1 MALSP
6 LFLRQAF
13 DSNPGSEIMI
23 KDVTTIAV
31 DLAKDVFQVAY
42 GDGQGRVLSRQ
53 RIASRRAFALQLGQW
68 RDVTVVMESCATAHY
83 WGRECRRL
91 GLRVRLL
98 PAQHVGAYRRRNKT
112 DAADAEALLEAARN
126 AQIKD
131 VPVKNET
138 QQMVMAVHAMREG
151 WKAARTARIN
161 ALRGHLLGFG
171 QSIPLGAE
179 KAIAQASAC
188 IEHVPLALHS
198 LLHQLLDEISD
209 LSQRMVDAER
219 QIIALNKQNPAAMH
233 LQQISGIGPLT
244 ASALTAS
251 AVDAKHFKS
260 GRQLAA
266 WLGLTP
272 REHSSGSNRHLGRIS
287 KRGDVYVRMLLVHGA
302 RSALSVALALRNKSP
317 EKLNRIQFWVSQ
329 LHDRIGMHKAIVA
342 MANKLARICWAMWT
356 HGDCYDGN
364 DAGLAKA
371 IAA

>member
-1 MALSP
+1 
-6 LFLRQAF
+6 
-13 DSNPGSEIMI
+13 MI

-42 GDGQGRVLSRQ
+42 GDGQGRILSRQ
-53 RIASRRAFALQLGQW
+53 RIASRQAFALQIGQW
-68 RDVTVVMESCATAHY
+68 RDVVVVMESCATAHY
-83 WGRECRRL
+83 WGRECQRL

-138 QQMVMAVHAMREG
+138 QQLVLAVHSLREG

-171 QSIPLGAE
+171 QAIPLGAD
-179 KAIAQASAC
+179 KAIAQAAAC
-188 IEHVPLALHS
+188 IEKVPDALHG
-198 LLHQLLDEISD
+198 LLHQMLEEISQ
-209 LSQRMVDAER
+209 LGKRMADAER
-219 QIIALNKQNPAAMH
+219 QIIALNKQSPAATH

-251 AVDAKHFKS
+251 AVEARYFKS

-272 REHSSGSNRHLGRIS
+272 REHSSGSSRHLGRIS

-302 RSALSVALALRNKSP
+302 RSALSVALALRNKAP
-317 EKLNRIQFWVSQ
+317 DQLNRLQRWVTQ
-329 LHDRIGMHKAIVA
+329 LYDRIGMHKAIVA

-356 HGDCYDGN
+356 YGDCYNGN
-364 DAGLAKA
+364 KAGIAKPTTA
-371 IAA
+371 

>member
-1 MALSP
+1 
-6 LFLRQAF
+6 
-13 DSNPGSEIMI
+13 MI

-42 GDGQGRVLSRQ
+42 GDGQGQVLSRQ
-53 RIASRRAFALQLGQW
+53 RITSRRAFALQLGQW
-68 RDVTVVMESCATAHY
+68 RDVVVVMESCATAHY
-83 WGRECRRL
+83 WGRQCQQL

-112 DAADAEALLEAARN
+112 DAADAEALLEAHRN

-138 QQMVMAVHAMREG
+138 QQLVLAVHSLREG

-171 QSIPLGAE
+171 QAIPLGAD
-179 KAIAQASAC
+179 KAISQASAC
-188 IEHVPLALHS
+188 IEKVPAALHA
-198 LLHQLLDEISD
+198 LLHQLLDEISQ
-209 LSQRMVDAER
+209 LSRRMVDAER
-219 QIIALNKQNPAAMH
+219 QIIDLNKQNAAATH

-251 AVDAKHFKS
+251 AVDARYFKS

-272 REHSSGSNRHLGRIS
+272 REHSSGNSRHLGRIS

-302 RSALSVALALRNKSP
+302 RSALSVALALRNKAP
-317 EKLNRIQFWVSQ
+317 DKLNRIQLWATQ

-342 MANKLARICWAMWT
+342 MANKLARICWAMWS
-356 HGDCYDGN
+356 HGDGYNGN
-364 DAGLAKA
+364 DAGLSKA
-371 IAA
+371 VTA

>member
-1 MALSP
+1 
-6 LFLRQAF
+6 
-13 DSNPGSEIMI
+13 MI

-31 DLAKDVFQVAY
+31 DLAKDVFQIAY

-53 RIASRRAFALQLGQW
+53 RISSRRAFALQLGQW
-68 RDVTVVMESCATAHY
+68 REVVVVMESCATAHY
-83 WGRECRRL
+83 WGRECQRI

-138 QQMVMAVHAMREG
+138 QQLVLTVHSLREG

-171 QSIPLGAE
+171 HAIPLGAD

-188 IEHVPLALHS
+188 IEKLPDALHD
-198 LLHQLLDEISD
+198 LLHQLLDEIRQ
-209 LSQRMVDAER
+209 LSQRMADAER
-219 QIIALNKQNPAAMH
+219 QIIALNKQSSAATH
-233 LQQISGIGPLT
+233 LQQITGIGPLT

-251 AVDAKHFKS
+251 AVDAKHFRS

-272 REHSSGSNRHLGRIS
+272 REHSSGNSRHLGRIS

-302 RSALSVALALRNKSP
+302 RSALSVALALRHKAP
-317 EKLNRIQFWVSQ
+317 DKLNRIQRWASQ
-329 LHDRIGMHKAIVA
+329 LHDRVGMHKAIVA
-342 MANKLARICWAMWT
+342 MANKLARICWAMWA
-356 HGDCYDGN
+356 HGDDYDGN
-364 DAGLAKA
+364 DAGSTKA
-371 IAA
+371 AAA